1 MEVMDVKKR
10 CVLRIDHTMHE
21 DELELNSVAF
31 ATLFCWPLDGPG
43 AVSLQLFFRFSRYLE
58 LGFLLSSLLASVGR
72 GHLRVSVVGVL
83 KSKLAARSLD
93 EPARCF
99 GVNIV
104 DPTFQ
109 STFHDLV

>member
-1 MEVMDVKKR
+1 M
-10 CVLRIDHTMHE
+10 T
-21 DELELNSVAF
+21 
-31 ATLFCWPLDGPG
+31 
-43 AVSLQLFFRFSRYLE
+43 FFRFSRYLE

-104 DPTFQ
+104 GPTFQ
-109 STFHDLV
+109 STFHDLVDRRSPWCVGLTPTKNLPVQALETLSGTHLCNFKRVPSFAQ